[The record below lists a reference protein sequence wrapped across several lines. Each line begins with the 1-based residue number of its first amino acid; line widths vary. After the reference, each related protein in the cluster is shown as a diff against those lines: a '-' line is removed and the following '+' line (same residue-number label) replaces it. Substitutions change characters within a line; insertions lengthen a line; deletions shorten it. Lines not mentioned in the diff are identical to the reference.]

1 MINFLTKHK
10 HRKQS
15 IIIGLLLLVLCS
27 VNFVIVEHAIDSDHS
42 TVCELCSLGTSLI
55 PSQEASSTIRV
66 PFQGILIAKVLPS
79 FFDSIVKYSA
89 SRGPPSLLN

>member
-15 IIIGLLLLVLCS
+15 ILIGLLLLVLCS
-27 VNFVIVEHAIDSDHS
+27 VNFVIVEHAVDSDHS
-42 TVCELCSLGTSLI
+42 TVCELCSLGNSLA
-55 PSQEASSTIRV
+55 PNQEPKAIISV
-66 PFQGILIAKVLPS
+66 PFQRILIAKVLPS

-89 SRGPPSLLN
+89 SRGPPS